1 MQNNAIK
8 YVIGAIILG
17 LVALVLLYVLR
28 PGTASAPAG
37 GETAQAQVA
46 TSSYTGTTFSI
57 EYPADYTLNAS
68 YAYDAFGPKK
78 LIQGVKFVI
87 PGSITTGTNL
97 SASDTG
103 VSVESLPRAKNCTG
117 DIYIQDNVKAQEV
130 TEGGV
135 VYSVATTS
143 GAGAGN
149 FYEEQVFALVG
160 SSPCTAVRYFI
171 HSGNIGN
178 YEPGTAVEFNRDALL
193 ASFDAIRRS
202 LVLTSAAPSTTT
214 P

>member
-1 MQNNAIK
+1 MQNNTIK

-17 LVALVLLYVLR
+17 LIALVLLYVLR
-28 PGTASAPAG
+28 PGTASAPTDGVA
-37 GETAQAQVA
+37 TQTQVA

-57 EYPADYTLNAS
+57 AYPADYTLNAT

-78 LIQGVKFVI
+78 LIQGVKFTV
-87 PGSITTGTNL
+87 PPSMATGTNL

-103 VSVESLPRAKNCTG
+103 ASVEQLPRAKNCTG

-130 TEGGV
+130 TDNGV
-135 VYSVATTS
+135 AYSVATTS

-149 FYEEQVFALVG
+149 FYEEQVYALVG

-178 YEPGTAVEFNRDALL
+178 YEPGAVTEFDRNALL
-193 ASFDAIRRS
+193 TAFDTIRRS
-202 LVLTSAAPSTTT
+202 LILTSATPSTTT